1 MPPLTDLIHLAGIKR
16 VVIGS
21 QDPIAERATNGAA
34 ALHADGL
41 QVYCGVQ
48 QDAVRTELI
57 PDYISRINGKLARFG
72 RTHAQSEKRPM
83 GFLHCSV
90 IDSLDV
96 DAFARSGNAFGGNQ
110 AGAHASHNYGERD
123 FGAYELAPPPER
135 VWADSEDN
143 SGEDVDGGVEMD
155 DALFF
160 EDEEEEEL
168 TMDPMMPWYE
178 QVDAVIA
185 TFPKMG
191 NGPLDD
197 NSVKA
202 RLSGLQWLATQGLNL
217 PPGVERILVLDATDL
232 VFKYFVGLKREQCKI
247 KLFLLYWFLFG
258 VIMFDE
264 ECTRSCVCVNHTVPW
279 SCCKHSSGKIE
290 SQNPATYICCSHVL
304 CIQITHQIANTHIA
318 LNCVTFNRY
327 EQVDA
332 VIATFPKMGNGPLD
346 DNSVKARLSG
356 LQWLATQGL
365 NLPPGVERILV
376 LDATD
381 LRDIPL
387 QNTDPNLAPF
397 VDIEAFWKSDGRKK
411 PRLLL
416 RHSSNAAA
424 EAASRAASVSAE
436 KASSAALRA
445 KEAYESGDAE
455 LAAECAVECQQAA
468 LASMETIR
476 QDVENMQN
484 LRKSLTDLG
493 VKVETIKGGE
503 PIDVMTHLGQRSG
516 YESIVWRA
524 GCWGNRGVKAI
535 LSGAFQWVSAHLAV
549 DAAGGKFWQL
559 MLAESAVQAACGPE
573 SSVMV
578 MAEQEDIS
586 LEYCDENDD
595 DEDCVLSVDGRA
607 IRHVRLDCRAVL
619 VDPERERV
627 LKGPKM
633 SKLDNVMLEEAP
645 WFI

>member
-1 MPPLTDLIHLAGIKR
+1 
-16 VVIGS
+16 
-21 QDPIAERATNGAA
+21 
-34 ALHADGL
+34 
-41 QVYCGVQ
+41 
-48 QDAVRTELI
+48 
-57 PDYISRINGKLARFG
+57 
-72 RTHAQSEKRPM
+72 M

-168 TMDPMMPWYE
+168 TMDPMMPW
-178 QVDAVIA
+178 
-185 TFPKMG
+185 
-191 NGPLDD
+191 
-197 NSVKA
+197 
-202 RLSGLQWLATQGLNL
+202 
-217 PPGVERILVLDATDL
+217 
-232 VFKYFVGLKREQCKI
+232 
-247 KLFLLYWFLFG
+247 
-258 VIMFDE
+258 
-264 ECTRSCVCVNHTVPW
+264 
-279 SCCKHSSGKIE
+279 
-290 SQNPATYICCSHVL
+290 
-304 CIQITHQIANTHIA
+304 
-318 LNCVTFNRY
+318 Y

-516 YESIVWRA
+516 YESIVWHV